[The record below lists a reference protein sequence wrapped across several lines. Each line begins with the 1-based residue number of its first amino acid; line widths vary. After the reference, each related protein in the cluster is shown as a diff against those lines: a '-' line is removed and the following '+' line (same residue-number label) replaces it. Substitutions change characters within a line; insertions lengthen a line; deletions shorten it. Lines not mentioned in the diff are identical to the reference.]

1 MVQTMAGYDRSLVG
15 LGNGAYAY
23 LQPDGGWGLSNAGLV
38 TDGGEALLVDT
49 LFDERLTLE
58 MLAAIADA
66 TGLAAADIGT
76 LVNTH
81 AHGDHTYGNALLER
95 AEIYAS
101 ESSAR
106 EIREVGPQM
115 LAQWKRLG
123 ASGQLG
129 IGGSYFAEVFAP
141 YDFAGSRGKAPTRTF
156 QGRHELMV
164 GDKRVAL
171 MEVGPGHT
179 IGDVLV
185 HSPSDRTVFT
195 GDVLFI
201 DCTPLMW
208 TGPVEKLLQ
217 ACDVILDLD
226 VDHIVPGHGPLT
238 DRQGVRRV
246 QSYLRYIDTEARR
259 RFDAGMSAEEASR
272 DIALGDY
279 EAWGDNERIA
289 VNVDTLYRSYAKDHT
304 PADAIEIFARM
315 GRLAHDRK
323 GRSGRGRVQA

>member
-1 MVQTMAGYDRSLVG
+1 MVQSMAGYDKALVD
-15 LGNGAYAY
+15 LGNGAFAY

-58 MLAAIADA
+58 MLAAIQDA
-66 TGLAAADIGT
+66 TGLGAGDIGS

-106 EIREVGPQM
+106 EIIEVGPALM
-115 LAQWKRLG
+115 AHLKEAG
-123 ASGQLG
+123 ASGKSG
-129 IGGSYFAEVFAP
+129 IGGSFFAEIFAP

-156 QGRHELMV
+156 QGRLELQV

-179 IGDVLV
+179 VGDVLV
-185 HSPSDRTVFT
+185 YSPSDRAVFT

-201 DCTPLMW
+201 DSTPLMW
-208 TGPVEKLLQ
+208 TGPVDKLLQ

-238 DRQGVRRV
+238 DRHGVQRV
-246 QSYLRYIDTEARR
+246 QAYLRYIDTEARK
-259 RFDAGMSAEEASR
+259 RFDAGLTAEEASR

-279 EAWGDNERIA
+279 AAWGDSERIA
-289 VNVDTLYRSYAKDHT
+289 VNVDTLYRGYAKDYT
-304 PADAIEIFARM
+304 PANTAEIFARM
-315 GRLAHDRK
+315 GRLARDRK
-323 GRSGRGRVQA
+323 GRSGRGRGA